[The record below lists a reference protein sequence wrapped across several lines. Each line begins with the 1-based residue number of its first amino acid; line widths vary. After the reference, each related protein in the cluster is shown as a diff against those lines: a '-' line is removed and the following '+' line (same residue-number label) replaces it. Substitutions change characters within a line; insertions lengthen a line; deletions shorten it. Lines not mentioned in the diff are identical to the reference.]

1 MLVDREGLWFRVL
14 AARYGVER
22 GRLREGGLRGSV
34 WWREV
39 VRIRDGGGDAGGG

>member
-22 GRLREGGLRGSV
+22 GRFREGWRRGSL
-34 WWREV
+34 WWRELA
-39 VRIRDGGGDAGGG
+39 RIQDGG